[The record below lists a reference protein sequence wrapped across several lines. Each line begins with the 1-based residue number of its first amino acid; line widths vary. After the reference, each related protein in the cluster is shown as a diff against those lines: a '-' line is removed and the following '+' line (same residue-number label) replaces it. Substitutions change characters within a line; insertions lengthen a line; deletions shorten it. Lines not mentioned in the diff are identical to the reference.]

1 MQEDIV
7 NNKTDKVYQWYK
19 WHSADELETKGS
31 WYTDDSSYTGDGY
44 TQDYSLGVDSQQ
56 FIKEIDD
63 LFKEKPSFIDF
74 STAVIIISFNC
85 YEPS

>member
-1 MQEDIV
+1 MQDTIV
-7 NNKTDKVYQWYK
+7 KNKTGKDYQWYT
-19 WHSADELETKGS
+19 WYTADELETKGS

-44 TQDYSLGVDSQQ
+44 TQDYSLGVDSEQ
-56 FIKEIDD
+56 FIQEINE
-63 LFKEKPSFIDF
+63 LFHVKPSFIDY